1 MNRGEGAVPG
11 ASRSRH
17 ATADAL
23 DVAGLVLADGRR
35 ITVLQAWPRDRA
47 ATGAETTSDPAAMLL
62 LDAHRG
68 ACRFFNGV
76 LGPDYNAVHRDHLHL
91 ETGGYDMCR

>member
-1 MNRGEGAVPG
+1 MKCSLRHSLATIAAAFGLAV
-11 ASRSRH
+11 
-17 ATADAL
+17 
-23 DVAGLVLADGRR
+23 VLADGRR
-35 ITVLQAWPRDRA
+35 ITVLQAWPRDHA
-47 ATGAETTSDPAAMLL
+47 ATSAETTSDPAAMLL